1 MSCYSEVKGYTQAWT
16 MQKAEGIYD
25 SIAQIIERSQREN
38 IPTQKIADTIA
49 EERITSIGKIKL
61 PL

>member
-1 MSCYSEVKGYTQAWT
+1 

-25 SIAQIIERSQREN
+25 SIAQIINRSQKEN